1 MPKYKA
7 TAKFKEELGIENS
20 YQHLATEI
28 YYKLREGEVVELQ
41 LNEHNQYLVNDKYIE
56 KLKEAK

>member
-7 TAKFKEELGIENS
+7 TKKFKELGIEND
-20 YQHLATEI
+20 YQHLATEN
-28 YYKLREGEVVELQ
+28 YFKLREGEAVELE